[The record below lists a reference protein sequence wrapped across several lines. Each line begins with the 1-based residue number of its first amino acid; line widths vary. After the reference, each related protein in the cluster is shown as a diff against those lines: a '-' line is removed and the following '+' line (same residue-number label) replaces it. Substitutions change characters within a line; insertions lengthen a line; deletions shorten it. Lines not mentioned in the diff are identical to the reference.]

1 MKETQGD
8 WAEMVLQP
16 VGIVRSEIRTPM
28 PVGGESDLESQ
39 ERVDKIREYHRRVE
53 NNICDVAIFVE
64 FGELLDGI
72 EDFSHILVLYWP
84 HLIPPGRRALRRV
97 HPMGRKDLPLKGV
110 FATCSP
116 ARPNPVLVSLV
127 RLLERS
133 GTVLRVRGLDAVDGS
148 PVVDIKP
155 YTRSCV
161 EKPAVPEWMKK
172 IHRELG
178 MDFTQGGYHH
188 DE

>member
-1 MKETQGD
+1 MKETRGD
-8 WAEMVLQP
+8 WPEMVLQP
-16 VGIVRSEIRTPM
+16 VGIVRSEIRAPL
-28 PVGGESDLESQ
+28 PAAGDNDLKIE
-39 ERVDKIREYHRRVE
+39 ERLNEIREYHRRVE
-53 NNICDVAIFVE
+53 NNICDVAIFQE
-64 FGELLDGI
+64 FGELLEGL

-84 HLIPPGRRALRRV
+84 HLISPGRRALRRV

-110 FATCSP
+110 FATRSP
-116 ARPNPVLVSLV
+116 ARPNPVLVSTV
-127 RLLERS
+127 RLLERID
-133 GTVLRVRGLDAVDGS
+133 TVLRVRGLEAVDGS

-161 EKPAVPEWMKK
+161 ENPAVPEWIKQ

-178 MDFTQGGYHH
+178 MDFTQGGYPH